1 MQTTTAP
8 GADQLPL
15 PADAPASPGPEH
27 TVAAIDWEAA
37 IRLPAFAELRRRRR
51 RFVAPAA
58 IGAFAW
64 VTLWLVLV
72 AYAHR
77 FMGREIVDGV
87 SVMLVTGLSQFALVW
102 VLAAGYLRRARR
114 DWAPLQRRAIQELE
128 ATLGGDRA

>member
-8 GADQLPL
+8 GADHLPL
-15 PADAPASPGPEH
+15 PADAPATGGPER
-27 TVAAIDWEAA
+27 TTDTIDWEAA

-64 VTLWLVLV
+64 ITLWLVLV
-72 AYAHR
+72 AYAQH
-77 FMGREIVDGV
+77 FMGREIIDGV
-87 SVMLVTGLSQFALVW
+87 SVMLVTGLSQFVVVW
-102 VLAAGYLRRARR
+102 ALAAGYLRRARN

-128 ATLGGDRA
+128 ASLAGERP